1 MGKLFYCSKVEVL
14 LVLENYFV
22 SELIVFFCS
31 NTYEVIVPI
40 VLFFIGGQ
48 PGHLPNVIT
57 FFMLPMML
65 SVCALDVL

>member
-40 VLFFIGGQ
+40 VLFFVGG
-48 PGHLPNVIT
+48 
-57 FFMLPMML
+57 
-65 SVCALDVL
+65 